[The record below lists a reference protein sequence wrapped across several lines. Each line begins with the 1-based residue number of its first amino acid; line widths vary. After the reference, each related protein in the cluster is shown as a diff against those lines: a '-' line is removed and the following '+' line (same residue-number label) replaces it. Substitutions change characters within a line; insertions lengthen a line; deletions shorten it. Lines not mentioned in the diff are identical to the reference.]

1 VTADQLTLL
10 IAENGNG
17 RKTAAQAGLR
27 REIGGGGAERLLR
40 ELVRRGLPEDAY
52 YAAAGLVLAL
62 EEEAGARNG
71 GGP

>member
-1 VTADQLTLL
+1 VTADPLVLFAGQ
-10 IAENGNG
+10 NGNG

-52 YAAAGLVLAL
+52 CAAAGLVLVL
-62 EEEAGARNG
+62 EEETTGRNG